1 MSSYPNGFNDGVL
14 IREVP
19 GDVPTSRK
27 SIYVGNNATL
37 MVGEK
42 GKSDS
47 TSNGTFFRPFATLDY
62 AIGQAKAGDI
72 IYVRPGHAETVATA
86 GAINAD
92 VAGVTIVCLGSGANR
107 PTYTFSDTAATLTVT
122 AASVE
127 IHNMLIKPSVDS
139 VVSPI
144 VVSAPDC
151 TIDIEVQ
158 DASAAI
164 ECVSAI
170 LTTADADKLSVNLK
184 YRGFIA
190 GNACVSPIR
199 LVGVD
204 TARIFVDF
212 YGVAST
218 AVVEFHTTACHDID
232 VTGKFY
238 NNGTSLTKNVVDT
251 ATGSTWSARGWD
263 GNSNANFSGGDNAA
277 LASDDASTIK
287 AAVDVIDGFHDVPTA
302 DVATNAQ
309 MRDVIGNKTDAAA
322 AGAVSE
328 TESLMA
334 YAKQTVTNAEAILA
348 DTDTIAGIALPVD
361 PVADSLAAYISS
373 GGTAAGTNLADSKS
387 IVDALGFDG
396 SAFVAG
402 GLAMYLPRTV
412 EKSDGAILTG
422 NDDLFTITGGPIRA
436 KITGIVTTII
446 GGSANGDLQIVTTE
460 PAATFDLNAAPVAIN
475 DDASGTSYRNVGAT
489 SVFTPVTA
497 GAVIIDP
504 VTAEDVE
511 FLLPIGTVHFRSSA
525 AQTGNIKWYLTYW
538 PLSPNSS
545 VVAAA

>member
-1 MSSYPNGFNDGVL
+1 
-14 IREVP
+14 
-19 GDVPTSRK
+19 
-27 SIYVGNNATL
+27 
-37 MVGEK
+37 
-42 GKSDS
+42 
-47 TSNGTFFRPFATLDY
+47 
-62 AIGQAKAGDI
+62 
-72 IYVRPGHAETVATA
+72 
-86 GAINAD
+86 
-92 VAGVTIVCLGSGANR
+92 
-107 PTYTFSDTAATLTVT
+107 
-122 AASVE
+122 
-127 IHNMLIKPSVDS
+127 